1 MSQIWNIKAVLEWT
15 QEHFAAKG
23 VENPRLEAQWI
34 VAAATGL
41 SRIELYINYDQPLDQ
56 TQLATVREGIKRR
69 LAGEPLQYIT
79 GKAPFRRLEFI
90 VRSPVLIPRPETEV
104 LVDVVLRELDA
115 LGACG
120 VDSADSADNAGTATC
135 GTATDIKIIDIG
147 TGSGCIALSLL
158 HEARGAR
165 LKVTATDLKAEAV
178 TLATENAE
186 ALGLSAPLHLNILQ
200 DDLATSLLSDA
211 TNHNSFDIIV
221 SNPPY
226 IPTEE
231 LDKLSNEIAQYESPE
246 ALDGGADGLN
256 TFRRIVEQAKTLL
269 KPGGLLACELHETM
283 LGAAKA
289 HCEAEGF
296 ERVTVHND
304 LTGRPRIISAYMPT

>member
-1 MSQIWNIKAVLEWT
+1 
-15 QEHFAAKG
+15 
-23 VENPRLEAQWI
+23 
-34 VAAATGL
+34 
-41 SRIELYINYDQPLDQ
+41 
-56 TQLATVREGIKRR
+56 VREGIKRR

-90 VRSPVLIPRPETEV
+90 VRAPALIPRPETEV

-120 VDSADSADNAGTATC
+120 AGGAFGERSAGGMDSADNAGTATR
-135 GTATDIKIIDIG
+135 GTVTDIKIIDIG

-158 HEARGAR
+158 YEARGAR
-165 LKVTATDLKAEAV
+165 LKIIATDLKAEAV
-178 TLATENAE
+178 TLTTENAE
-186 ALGLSAPLHLNILQ
+186 ALGLFDPLHLNILQ

-211 TNHNSFDIIV
+211 ANHNSFDIVV

-231 LDKLSNEIAQYESPE
+231 LNKLLNEITQYESPE

-269 KPGGLLACELHETM
+269 KPGGLLACELHEAT
-283 LGAAKA
+283 LETAKA